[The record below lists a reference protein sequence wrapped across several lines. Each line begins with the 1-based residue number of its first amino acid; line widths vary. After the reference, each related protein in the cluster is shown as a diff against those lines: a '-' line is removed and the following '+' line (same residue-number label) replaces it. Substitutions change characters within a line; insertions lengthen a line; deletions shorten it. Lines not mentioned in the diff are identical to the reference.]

1 MQTQVRAAMEGAF
14 WNRVE
19 EALLQQPP
27 QPQPAVALLTELK
40 QELADLVPARWQQ
53 TVEENIDTEQFG
65 QV

>member
-1 MQTQVRAAMEGAF
+1 MEGAF

-27 QPQPAVALLTELK
+27 QPQPAVALLVELK
-40 QELADLVPARWQQ
+40 QELAALGPARWQQ
-53 TVEENIDTEQFG
+53 TVEGNVDTEQFG